1 MAAMTLTGVFIFG
14 LFKAGFVRHD
24 AGHSGIFFTALPLA
38 WLAWRWR
45 PDTRAFAAL
54 AFALLFVTY
63 LGVERGEPSS
73 VIDPLERAKNGARNV
88 RTMLD
93 RERRLEDEGQGR
105 ALLDATF
112 GLEPALVDLVGD
124 EAVHVAPWDAG
135 VAWAYFMKW
144 KPLPVF
150 QEYSAYSPGLDEL
163 NAEALRA
170 DDAPGRVL
178 REIPPISLDNRFQSH
193 DSPKATL
200 ELLCRY
206 RVLRQAG
213 FWEVLARGGDRCGPE
228 RDLGTVEAGWG
239 DEVDVPSG
247 GSNEAVLVRIDGA
260 GLGGLERLRS
270 LFYKPERREIW
281 MDGTGFRLIAA
292 VAGEGLLLH
301 VPPALDHD
309 GPFAL
314 APNAGRIAVTKGDR
328 DDDGGELRYEFFAVP
343 LDGPAP

>member
-1 MAAMTLTGVFIFG
+1 MEG
-14 LFKAGFVRHD
+14 
-24 AGHSGIFFTALPLA
+24 
-38 WLAWRWR
+38 
-45 PDTRAFAAL
+45 
-54 AFALLFVTY
+54 
-63 LGVERGEPSS
+63 GEPSS

-105 ALLDATF
+105 ALIGATF

-124 EAVHVAPWDAG
+124 EEVHVAPWDAG

-178 REIPPISLDNRFQSH
+178 REIPPISLDNHFPVST

-247 GSNEAVLVRIDGA
+247 RADEAVLVRIDGA

-270 LFYKPERREIW
+270 MFYKPERREIS

-292 VAGEGLLLH
+292 VAGEGLSSTCPRARPRRPLRARAECR
-301 VPPALDHD
+301 PDRRD
-309 GPFAL
+309 Q
-314 APNAGRIAVTKGDR
+314 GRSR
-328 DDDGGELRYEFFAVP
+328 RRWW
-343 LDGPAP
+343 